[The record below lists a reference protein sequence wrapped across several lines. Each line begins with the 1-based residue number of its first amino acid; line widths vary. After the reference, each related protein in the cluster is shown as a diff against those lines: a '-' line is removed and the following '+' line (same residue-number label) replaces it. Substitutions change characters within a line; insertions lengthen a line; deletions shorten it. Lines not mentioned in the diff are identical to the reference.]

1 MGGGPEPFRPETE
14 RAVNFSFAVISH
26 NLPYLIGAAK
36 WTLLISVAG
45 MAISIG
51 LGAFVVAARM
61 SRSRWLARAAAVYIS
76 FFRGVPL
83 LVQLLIFFYMLP
95 RIGLDLPAIA
105 AAILSVGMCSAAYTA
120 EILRGA
126 FQTIPAGQ
134 TEVAHALG
142 IAPGSLWRRILAP
155 QALRLGMPS
164 LINELILLVKVSSL
178 ASVVGIGELT
188 RVAQNITGQ
197 TYRPLEIY
205 IAAAAIYFLINVTIS
220 QLGRMAERRMQLA
233 GGARRGL

>member
-1 MGGGPEPFRPETE
+1 
-14 RAVNFSFAVISH
+14 VNFSFDVILH
-26 NLPYLIGAAK
+26 NMPFLIEAAK
-36 WTLLISVAG
+36 WTVLISLAA
-45 MAISIG
+45 MAISIV
-51 LGAFVVAARM
+51 LGVFVCAARI
-61 SRSRWLARAAAVYIS
+61 SKNPILRNAATFYIS

-83 LVQLLIFFYMLP
+83 LVQLLMFFYMLP
-95 RIGLDLPAIA
+95 HIGLDLPAIL
-105 AAILSVGMCSAAYTA
+105 AAILSVGLCSAAYTA

-126 FQTIPAGQ
+126 LQTIPAGQ
-134 TEVAHALG
+134 SEAAHALG
-142 IAPGSLWRRILAP
+142 MPTASLWRRILVP

-205 IAAAAIYFLINVTIS
+205 LAAAAIYFVINFGIA
-220 QLGRMAERRMQLA
+220 QLGRMAERRLQL
-233 GGARRGL
+233 R

>member
-1 MGGGPEPFRPETE
+1 
-14 RAVNFSFAVISH
+14 
-26 NLPYLIGAAK
+26 
-36 WTLLISVAG
+36 
-45 MAISIG
+45 
-51 LGAFVVAARM
+51 
-61 SRSRWLARAAAVYIS
+61 
-76 FFRGVPL
+76 
-83 LVQLLIFFYMLP
+83 LVQLLIFLYMLP
-95 RIGLDLPAIA
+95 HVGLDLPAIA

-134 TEVAHALG
+134 TEAANALG
-142 IAPGSLWRRILAP
+142 IAPISLWRRILVP

-205 IAAAAIYFLINVTIS
+205 IAAAAIYFVINAIIS
-220 QLGRMAERRMQLA
+220 QLGRLAERRMQGA
-233 GGARRGL
+233 GGERLGI

>member
-1 MGGGPEPFRPETE
+1 MD
-14 RAVNFSFAVISH
+14 FSFEVIFH
-26 NLPYLIGAAK
+26 NLPYLISAAK
-36 WTLLISVAG
+36 WTVLVSLASMAIATVLGVFICAARISRNRLISH
-45 MAISIG
+45 
-51 LGAFVVAARM
+51 
-61 SRSRWLARAAAVYIS
+61 AAAFYIS

-83 LVQLLIFFYMLP
+83 LVQLLVSFYMLP
-95 RIGLDLPAIA
+95 YIGLNLPAMVA
-105 AAILSVGMCSAAYTA
+105 VILSVSLCSAAYTA

-126 FQTIPAGQ
+126 LQTIPIGQ
-134 TEVAHALG
+134 TEAAAALG
-142 IAPGSLWRRILAP
+142 IPVLSLWRRILVP

-205 IAAAAIYFLINVTIS
+205 IATAAIYFVINLVIA
-220 QLGRMAERRMQLA
+220 QLGRLAERRLA
-233 GGARRGL
+233 LG

>member
-1 MGGGPEPFRPETE
+1 M
-14 RAVNFSFAVISH
+14 NFSFDTILH
-26 NLPYLIGAAK
+26 NLPYLLGAAK
-36 WTLLISVAG
+36 WTILISLAG
-45 MAISIG
+45 MAISIV
-51 LGAFVVAARM
+51 LGVFICAARISKNNLL
-61 SRSRWLARAAAVYIS
+61 SRGAAVYIS

-83 LVQLLIFFYMLP
+83 LVQLLMFFYMLP
-95 RIGLDLPAIA
+95 HIGLDLPAIL
-105 AAILSVGMCSAAYTA
+105 AAILSVGLCSAAYTA

-126 FQTIPAGQ
+126 LQTIPTGQ
-134 TEVAHALG
+134 TEAAHALG
-142 IAPGSLWRRILAP
+142 MPPLSLWRRILVP

-205 IAAAAIYFLINVTIS
+205 LAAAALYFVINFAIA
-220 QLGRMAERRMQLA
+220 QLGRLAERRLQL
-233 GGARRGL
+233 R